1 MIYLDPT
8 PGSRLLMKHLT
19 RNTKEELEKNKTR
32 DELEAMRKAKV
43 REHQIDAK
51 KLLMET
57 KKQQM
62 VSSASASAPS
72 PKLGRG
78 MSSNFIDLD
87 FGGSSSN
94 KNNLNRSK
102 AAAILALK
110 GKTLAKID
118 PNYVMKR
125 KRSLDDV
132 EESQRK
138 VAKTLMNESTEN
150 IASDESKPHEE
161 KPKKVVRS
169 FTGEIIDE
177 KRMEELKNRKSINQ
191 NLVNVAELEE
201 EEAYFNK
208 AEKKEAMEEKMINT
222 KEIEAK

>member
-1 MIYLDPT
+1 
-8 PGSRLLMKHLT
+8 MKHLT

>member
-1 MIYLDPT
+1 M
-8 PGSRLLMKHLT
+8 
-19 RNTKEELEKNKTR
+19 TK
-32 DELEAMRKAKV
+32 
-43 REHQIDAK
+43 
-51 KLLMET
+51 
-57 KKQQM
+57 
-62 VSSASASAPS
+62 S
-72 PKLGRG
+72 
-78 MSSNFIDLD
+78 
-87 FGGSSSN
+87 
-94 KNNLNRSK
+94 
-102 AAAILALK
+102 
-110 GKTLAKID
+110 D

-138 VAKTLMNESTEN
+138 VAKTLLNESTEN
-150 IASDESKPHEE
+150 IASDESKTHEE

-177 KRMEELKNRKSINQ
+177 KRLEELKNRKSINQ

-208 AEKKEAMEEKMINT
+208 AEKKEAMEEKMVNT